1 MTRSSRI
8 MALGICLAVT
18 ACMPLELFTTDATD
32 GVDKDFD
39 FTAWRNIPNAKTGQ
53 KVQLGG
59 RIVQANGTNGNLV
72 IIATQLPIVQQ
83 PTYGPTDTGRRS
95 GEFAILYMGAL
106 DPKWL
111 KAGNR
116 LIVIG
121 TTQEAKA
128 VVVDDVQR
136 SLPSLAA
143 QCLHIWNTGG
153 KEIAEF
159 PYNAGGGYE
168 PLQEDTYCVP
178 R

>member
-1 MTRSSRI
+1 MIRVHGATI
-8 MALGICLAVT
+8 LTMCLAMA
-18 ACMPLELFTTDATD
+18 ACGPVQHFPADIAN
-32 GVDKDFD
+32 GADKNFD
-39 FTAWRNIPNAKTGQ
+39 FTAWRSIPNAKIGQ

-59 RIVQANGTNGNLV
+59 RIVQASDRNGNV
-72 IIATQLPIVQQ
+72 IIITTQMPIVEQ
-83 PTYGPTDTGRRS
+83 PAYGPKETGRRS
-95 GEFAILYMGAL
+95 GEFAIFYAGSL
-106 DPKWL
+106 DPKWV

-121 TTQEAKA
+121 TTEQAKA

-168 PLQEDTYCVP
+168 PLQEDTYCVTK
-178 R
+178 

>member
-1 MTRSSRI
+1 MLPHRVAKQSQEGVRRTSMTRSSRI

-95 GEFAILYMGAL
+95 GEFAI
-106 DPKWL
+106 
-111 KAGNR
+111 
-116 LIVIG
+116 
-121 TTQEAKA
+121 
-128 VVVDDVQR
+128 
-136 SLPSLAA
+136 
-143 QCLHIWNTGG
+143 
-153 KEIAEF
+153 
-159 PYNAGGGYE
+159 
-168 PLQEDTYCVP
+168 
-178 R
+178 

>member
-1 MTRSSRI
+1 MTRLSRI
-8 MALGICLAVT
+8 IALGICLAVT
-18 ACMPLELFTTDATD
+18 ACMPLQLFPTDAID

-59 RIVQANGTNGNLV
+59 RIVQVDSRNGGSI

-83 PTYGPTDTGRRS
+83 PVYGPKDTGRRS
-95 GEFAILYMGAL
+95 GEFAIFYAGPL
-106 DPKWL
+106 DSKWL

-143 QCLHIWNTGG
+143 GCLHIWNTGG
-153 KEIAEF
+153 KDISDF

-168 PLQEDTYCVP
+168 PLSEDTYCVP